1 MLSNIIK
8 QSDGWDTKALAKI
21 FSNKKFLKSADDGKG
36 KYLVGLSEPISYPNV
51 LVTLPKEIIPN
62 DVTLNALIFTY
73 EKDPSTLPILLKYF
87 THKNLPKEAKDA
99 LDKINQELEAQHIMD
114 KNIGESF
121 KIKRYEKKIKSPLIE
136 IMEKE
141 LRAYAEGNKTDI
153 EKTYQSINSKAKK
166 IVISEKVISMSEYPF
181 VISGIMFFIG
191 ISVCALIP
199 KYTIYRG
206 GYVQSL
212 NSTAVIY
219 VTVISLSLIA
229 ISFVIAGIACL
240 VNKHYK
246 QSFVKE
252 MENFIEEPRHMDKAT
267 NTENGEEPKQVG
279 KPKQQEK
286 EQEVEENLIDL
297 SDNYEMNY
305 KVEPSAPPYDE
316 PKQPGLYPDLSKE
329 DLQPSSNFYSV
340 LPPFNTVR
348 GVI

>member
-62 DVTLNALIFTY
+62 DVTLSALIFTY

-166 IVISEKVISMSEYPF
+166 IMISEKVISMSGCPF
-181 VISGIMFFIG
+181 IISCIVLFIG
-191 ISVCALIP
+191 AIACKLSEPI
-199 KYTIYRG
+199 IYRA
-206 GYVQSL
+206 GYVQSPH
-212 NSTAVIY
+212 STAATCVSA
-219 VTVISLSLIA
+219 ISLSLIV
-229 ISFVIAGIACL
+229 ISFVMLGIACS

>member
-1 MLSNIIK
+1 MS
-8 QSDGWDTKALAKI
+8 
-21 FSNKKFLKSADDGKG
+21 
-36 KYLVGLSEPISYPNV
+36 
-51 LVTLPKEIIPN
+51 
-62 DVTLNALIFTY
+62 ALIFTY

-121 KIKRYEKKIKSPLIE
+121 KIKRYEKKIKSPLVE

-141 LRAYAEGNKTDI
+141 LRAYAENNKTDI
-153 EKTYQSINSKAKK
+153 EKTYQSVNSKAKK
-166 IVISEKVISMSEYPF
+166 IMISEKVMNMSPYPF
-181 VISGIMFFIG
+181 VISVIVFFIG
-191 ISVCALIP
+191 AIACAP
-199 KYTIYRG
+199 PPRYARRA
-206 GYVQSL
+206 GYVHD
-212 NSTAVIY
+212 STAETYVMVI
-219 VTVISLSLIA
+219 VLSLIA
-229 ISFVIAGIACL
+229 MSFVIAGIAYL
-240 VNKHYK
+240 VNEHYK
-246 QSFVKE
+246 QSFLKE

-329 DLQPSSNFYSV
+329 DLQHLQPSSNFYSV